1 MHHSTFANLSLDAV
15 GRWRVHRTPG
25 QVQWWCGTNGRAEGG
40 RATIVSP
47 HRASPCPVSPGYPW
61 PPPGAVSTSCTSS
74 VAEPGPEDE
83 DTHAAP
89 ARPRHRRQPRPGR
102 GRDRGHHQG
111 EAPRREG
118 GRRHGPVLLRLQ
130 GGPLRQAASQG
141 T

>member
-1 MHHSTFANLSLDAV
+1 MQWVGGEFTGPRARYSGGVGPMAGRKVAV
-15 GRWRVHRTPG
+15 P
-25 QVQWWCGTNGRAEGG
+25 
-40 RATIVSP
+40 TIVSP